1 MGLGLSRGGLLGEP
15 CPPPRA
21 HVPPIPAG
29 NVLVTERMQVKIG
42 DLGLARPA
50 AVGTRCWG

>member
-1 MGLGLSRGGLLGEP
+1 MPPTLSS
-15 CPPPRA
+15 
-21 HVPPIPAG
+21 HPPIPAG